1 MEIVILERSICIG
14 ENNYQKKKMVKKR
27 HNDGM
32 HGFEW
37 YHSFGG
43 MMVACVA
50 PTFWLT
56 SLVQIIAS

>member
-32 HGFEW
+32 HGFE
-37 YHSFGG
+37 
-43 MMVACVA
+43 
-50 PTFWLT
+50 
-56 SLVQIIAS
+56 